1 MKWTCPELQATYS
14 LDIPVRRFVS
24 ILIVA
29 VLSVGVS
36 GWTAAH
42 VHLSHG
48 QNQADD
54 GTCCGSEQVQQ
65 PCESHSCCGDHD
77 EPTEEPTSKDHDSGC
92 LECSLLAVVV
102 MLSTTVPPVDQ
113 ISLVVGAELENRPF
127 SIALPSPRGIWARP
141 PPVFN

>member
-1 MKWTCPELQATYS
+1 MRSFL
-14 LDIPVRRFVS
+14 S
-24 ILIVA
+24 ILTA
-29 VLSVGVS
+29 LVLSVGVA

-48 QNQADD
+48 QNHGDEGACRSEHADPSCD
-54 GTCCGSEQVQQ
+54 
-65 PCESHSCCGDHD
+65 SHSCCDDHD
-77 EPTEEPTSKDHDSGC
+77 EPTEEPTSTDHDSGC

-113 ISLVVGAELENRPF
+113 ISLVVSAELENRPF

-141 PPVFN
+141 PPAFN

>member
-1 MKWTCPELQATYS
+1 M
-14 LDIPVRRFVS
+14 RRFVS
-24 ILIVA
+24 ILIAA
-29 VLSVGVS
+29 VLSVGVT

-48 QNQADD
+48 QNHADD
-54 GTCCGSEQVQQ
+54 GACCGSEQAQQ
-65 PCESHSCCGDHD
+65 PCDSHSCCDDHD
-77 EPTEEPTSKDHDSGC
+77 EPTEEPTSTDHDSGC

-113 ISLVVGAELENRPF
+113 ISLVVSAELENRPF

-141 PPVFN
+141 PPAFN